1 VFNNEEESMKAMSA
15 VSRAVLCAA
24 VPVLV
29 AACGERTPSK
39 QAGAPAPAQPTQ
51 VVELNMASAFPTSLT
66 LIGEAAPKFADKVKR
81 ASGGT
86 IDIKVYEPGALVPS
100 LETIPAVSKG
110 SVASAWSSPGFFTG
124 TDSAFAFFTTVPF
137 GPGAAEFLG
146 WMYYGGGLQLQT
158 EMFAKHDIHAI
169 PCGITPPEAS
179 GWFRK
184 EIKSL
189 DDLKGLKMRF
199 FGLGAKVMD
208 KFGVSTQLL
217 APGDIFQAL
226 QLGTIDATEFANPSL
241 DEKLGFYQVAKYY
254 YFPGWH
260 QPASFLDLFV
270 NQKVW
275 DGLSDQHKA
284 ILEESCSDSLLQ
296 ILAEGEATQWAAMKR
311 MRDEHGVK
319 IMRWSPE
326 ILKAYEKAWNEVVAD
341 ESKAN
346 PNFKKVYDSYSTFR
360 ANYAIWRD
368 YGYLQ

>member
-1 VFNNEEESMKAMSA
+1 MKARSA
-15 VSRAVLCAA
+15 VASAVLCSAISL
-24 VPVLV
+24 LV
-29 AACGERTPSK
+29 VACGERNPS
-39 QAGAPAPAQPTQ
+39 QPAGVPAQAQAVQTVQ
-51 VVELNMASAFPTSLT
+51 LNMASVFPTSLT
-66 LIGEAAPKFADKVKR
+66 LLGEAAPKFAARVKR
-81 ASGGT
+81 SSGGS
-86 IDIKVYEPGALVPS
+86 IEIKVFEPGALVPG
-100 LETIPAVSKG
+100 LETIQAVSKG
-110 SVASAWSSPGFFTG
+110 SVATAWSSPGFFSG
-124 TDSAFAFFTTVPF
+124 TDSAFAFFTSVPF
-137 GPGAAEFLG
+137 GPGIPEFLA
-146 WMYYGGGLQLQT
+146 WIYHGGGLELQN
-158 EMFAKHDIHAI
+158 EMFGQHDIHAI

-208 KFGVSTQLL
+208 KLGVSTQLL

-260 QPASFLDLFV
+260 QQASLLDFFL

-284 ILEESCSDSLLQ
+284 IIEQACAEELLQ
-296 ILAEGEATQWAAMKR
+296 IMTEGEATQWAAMKR
-311 MRDEHGVK
+311 MRDDHGVK
-319 IMRWSPE
+319 IMQWPPA
-326 ILKAYEKAWNEVVAD
+326 ILAAYDEAWKEVIEE

-346 PNFKKVYDSYSTFR
+346 PNFKKVYDSYAAFR
-360 ANYAIWRD
+360 ANYDIWRE
-368 YGYLQ
+368 YGYLK